1 MGSIPPSYIPY
12 TYQLHITKNPSSMC
26 IYIYHHIYSL
36 IYIYTCI
43 HIYIYTSLSLSLQ
56 KRNGHDFPT
65 DFPTAPLSVVLRQ
78 QLHHP
83 RGSGS
88 GQDFEGS
95 DHRLG
100 LGSSPGRLISIH
112 PSIHPSIYL
121 SIYLSMLSVLSIIFY
136 YILLYFIIFYDSIGY
151 ATDIIYI

>member
-1 MGSIPPSYIPY
+1 MYVYI
-12 TYQLHITKNPSSMC
+12 C
-26 IYIYHHIYSL
+26 IYI
-36 IYIYTCI
+36 
-43 HIYIYTSLSLSLQ
+43 SLSLSLF
-56 KRNGHDFPT
+56 KKEMAMIFPPI
-65 DFPTAPLSVVLRQ
+65 FPPHPAVVLRQ

-112 PSIHPSIYL
+112 PSIHL
-121 SIYLSMLSVLSIIFY
+121 SIYLIYVIYVICVIYCILLYFIICYYILLYFIIFY

-151 ATDIIYI
+151 ATDIIYIYI